1 MANQHN
7 ICGLK
12 ITVGE
17 YGFTYAGE
25 LYTGIFNFADQGE
38 IYYVALSKGNGV
50 FTKERFRTEDE
61 AEYCVDKIRELLRN
75 ASIKYSEI
83 YMNCNEY
90 EILQTASYGR
100 PNKEVI
106 IYDKDREFKISAE
119 GISYE
124 DKIYKNI
131 YEDYDI
137 IDKKHY
143 CELEPKDGVFIKLIK
158 FDNNEE
164 SSFFARIVKLVIEKI
179 LN

>member
-1 MANQHN
+1 MEYRSVHESLPDPKRRNYLQGFVYLLSGV
-7 ICGLK
+7 IVSRLWYLQVLK
-12 ITVGE
+12 GE
-17 YGFTYAGE
+17 DFS
-25 LYTGIFNFADQGE
+25 FA
-38 IYYVALSKGNGV
+38 ALKN
-50 FTKERFRTEDE
+50 R
-61 AEYCVDKIRELLRN
+61 IREMPKQAQR
-75 ASIKYSEI
+75 
-83 YMNCNEY
+83 
-90 EILQTASYGR
+90 G
-100 PNKEVI
+100 I
-106 IYDKDREFKISAE
+106 IYDRDRVFKISAE